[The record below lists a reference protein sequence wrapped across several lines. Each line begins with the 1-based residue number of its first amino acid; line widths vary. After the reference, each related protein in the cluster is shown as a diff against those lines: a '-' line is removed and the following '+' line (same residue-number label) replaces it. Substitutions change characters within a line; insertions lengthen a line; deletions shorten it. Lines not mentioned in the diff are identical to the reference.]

1 MAEKTLTKKSWVDR
15 MLTGIEAVCNKLP
28 PPAILFC
35 WLFLIV
41 AVLGAIFSLA
51 GVSMINPASGE
62 EVVSA
67 NLFSTEGLHW
77 FLNNM
82 VTNFTGF
89 APLGLVIAMTL
100 AIGIR
105 EESGMLVSLL
115 NNSMRNIPALLVPF
129 AVAFIGTLGNIAS
142 DTAMIIIPPL
152 GALLYLSVGKH
163 PVVGMIV
170 GYAGAQAGTAANLMI
185 AGTDSLIQGL
195 TNQAIAGFLP
205 DSTFQVDVTCNWFF
219 FMASVLLCTV
229 VIGLVSIKII
239 EPRFGKYTGDASEKM
254 EEVTPQQK
262 KALRATGIAALLY
275 IAIILVLYFT
285 GPLNSENG
293 GLVGSYLLKGLI
305 PVLFVFFFVC
315 GLTYGIVSGVFKNV
329 TDVNKAMTKQMSAM
343 GSYVLFCFFCG
354 QFQALFNWTKLGTM
368 LAISGADFLGKI
380 NFTGIPL
387 WVSFIILCAFI
398 NIFMASGSAKWAI
411 FAPIFVPMFM
421 LLGYHPGFAQLLYR
435 IGDSPFNCFTPMS
448 AYIWMLLSVAQTK
461 YMKDLK
467 IGTLVANEIPI
478 AIALQIAWIV
488 FLVIWV
494 LIGLPFGPGVGTMLP
509 AGVL

>member
-1 MAEKTLTKKSWVDR
+1 MKQKTAAKKSWVDR

-28 PPAILFC
+28 PPPILFC
-35 WLFLIV
+35 CLFVIV
-41 AVLGAIFSLA
+41 AIIGAIFSFA
-51 GVSMINPASGE
+51 GVSMTNPATGE
-62 EVVSA
+62 AVVSA

-77 FLNNM
+77 FLDNM

-100 AIGIR
+100 AIGIC

-115 NNSMRNIPALLVPF
+115 NSSMKNVPVALVPF

-142 DTAMIIIPPL
+142 DTSMIIVPPL
-152 GALLYLSVGKH
+152 AALLYLSVGKH

-185 AGTDSLIQGL
+185 AGTDSLIQSL
-195 TNQAIAGFLP
+195 TNQAIAGFMP

-239 EPRFGKYTGDASEKM
+239 EPRFGTYTGDSSEKM
-254 EEVTPQQK
+254 QEVGPQEK
-262 KALRATGIAALLY
+262 KALRATGIAAVLY
-275 IAIILVLYFT
+275 ILIIVVLFVA
-285 GPLNSENG
+285 GPLANEDG
-293 GLVGSYLLKGLI
+293 GLIGSYLLKGLI
-305 PVLFVFFFVC
+305 PILFVFFFVC
-315 GLTYGIVSGVFKNV
+315 GLTYGYVSGKFKNV
-329 TDVNKAMTKQMSAM
+329 VDVNKAMTRQMSAM

-354 QFQALFNWTKLGTM
+354 QFQSLFNWTKLGTM
-368 LAISGADFLGKI
+368 LAISGADFLGRI

-387 WVSFIILCAFI
+387 WVTFIILCAFI

-478 AIALQIAWIV
+478 AIVLQIAWII
-488 FLVIWV
+488 FMVIWV
-494 LIGLPFGPGVGTMLP
+494 LIGLPIGPGVGTMLP
-509 AGVL
+509 AGVM